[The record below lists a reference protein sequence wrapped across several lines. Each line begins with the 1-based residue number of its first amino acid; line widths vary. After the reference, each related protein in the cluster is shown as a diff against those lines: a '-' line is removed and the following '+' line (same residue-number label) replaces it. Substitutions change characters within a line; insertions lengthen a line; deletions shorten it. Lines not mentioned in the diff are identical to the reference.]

1 MWTKYNGT
9 VTLFF
14 LRQKILIAILPS
26 QFWEIFLIL
35 TIVENISG
43 LSLSLKYTFKKLGQ
57 SAETQ
62 RIF

>member
-1 MWTKYNGT
+1 MGVLHYFLKTKN
-9 VTLFF
+9 L
-14 LRQKILIAILPS
+14 LPS
-26 QFWEIFLIL
+26 QFWQIFLIL
-35 TIVENISG
+35 KIVENISG